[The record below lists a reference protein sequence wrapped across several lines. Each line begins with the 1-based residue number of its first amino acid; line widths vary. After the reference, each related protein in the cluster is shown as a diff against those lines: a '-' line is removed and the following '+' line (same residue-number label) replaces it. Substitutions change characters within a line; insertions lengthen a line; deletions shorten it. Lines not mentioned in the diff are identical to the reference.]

1 MKANKELQIF
11 DNPDFGEIRTLFEN
25 GTALLCGNDVAKVL
39 GYSNP
44 SKALSGHCRC
54 VTKRYIPHP
63 QSPDK
68 TIEMSFIPES
78 DLYRLIFSSKLP
90 SAEKFT
96 DWVTEEVLP
105 SIRKTGEYK
114 TPAKAMTEYQQGIVN
129 ARQQSIAIQ
138 KARLLN
144 EIAAEYD
151 GTYRQVLQA
160 HATKELTGEFLLPL
174 PRIEQLTY
182 SAGEIG
188 EQLGISGN
196 KVGILTNR
204 HKLKTEQYG
213 AWFADTA
220 KGHHKQVQTFRYY
233 PTIIPVLRDILT
245 EGVED
250 A

>member
-1 MKANKELQIF
+1 MKTNNELQIF
-11 DNPDFGEIRTLFEN
+11 DYNSNKIRTVQRDGEPWF
-25 GTALLCGNDVAKVL
+25 ALKDVCQVL
-39 GYSNP
+39 G
-44 SKALSGHCRC
+44 LSDTNKTAERLD
-54 VTKRYIPHP
+54 
-63 QSPDK
+63 PDELTRIK
-68 TIEMSFIPES
+68 FVSGGQGREMYFINESGLYAVILRSDKPEAKPF
-78 DLYRLIFSSKLP
+78 RK
-90 SAEKFT
+90 
-96 DWVTEEVLP
+96 WVTSEVLP
-105 SIRKTGEYK
+105 SIHKTGEYK
-114 TPAKAMTEYQQGIVN
+114 TPNQKAMTDYQ
-129 ARQQSIAIQ
+129 QQSISIQ
-138 KARLLN
+138 KAKLLN
-144 EIAAEYD
+144 QIASEYD

>member
-1 MKANKELQIF
+1 MDNNNELKVFRRKDVEVVDSRAVAEMLGKPHNDLMKSIRSYRSILGQGDFSQSNFFIPDTYTNTQNKRQPCYLLTKKGCDMVANKMT
-11 DNPDFGEIRTLFEN
+11 GEKGVLF
-25 GTALLCGNDVAKVL
+25 TAAYVTAFEKM
-39 GYSNP
+39 
-44 SKALSGHCRC
+44 REQ
-54 VTKRYIPHP
+54 VTKQKP
-63 QSPDK
+63 
-68 TIEMSFIPES
+68 M
-78 DLYRLIFSSKLP
+78 
-90 SAEKFT
+90 T
-96 DWVTEEVLP
+96 D
-105 SIRKTGEYK
+105 
-114 TPAKAMTEYQQGIVN
+114 YQQH
-129 ARQQSIAIQ
+129 SIAIQ

-144 EIAAEYD
+144 QIASEYD

>member
-1 MKANKELQIF
+1 MLGMDTSKIKQVADRLDTDEKGQYQI
-11 DNPDFGEIRTLFEN
+11 PTLGGSQKVWMINES
-25 GTALLCGNDVAKVL
+25 GLYAVILRSDKPEAK
-39 GYSNP
+39 P
-44 SKALSGHCRC
+44 FRK
-54 VTKRYIPHP
+54 
-63 QSPDK
+63 
-68 TIEMSFIPES
+68 
-78 DLYRLIFSSKLP
+78 
-90 SAEKFT
+90 
-96 DWVTEEVLP
+96 WVTSEVLP
-105 SIRKTGEYK
+105 SIHKTGEYK
-114 TPAKAMTEYQQGIVN
+114 TPNQKAMTDYQ
-129 ARQQSIAIQ
+129 QQSISIQ
-138 KARLLN
+138 KAKLLN
-144 EIAAEYD
+144 QIAGEYD

-245 EGVED
+245 EGMED